1 MPQKHEITINYEENV
16 LFLEIEKNDDWSE
29 ENISEEE
36 YNDIRKK
43 NDKITHDS
51 ITTKL
56 LANTGVC
63 NCQMEQFTKK
73 HMAKAKLLY
82 GTNQTYQQQYQA
94 KVEQEDVDKFKFSVI
109 VTTENGVMDPEPA
122 CIMRECKHCHK
133 VDVWGDIDVMTRIV
147 AESTANKI
155 TNQMAEERRQRDA
168 EEAMRLAEMNNGD
181 VVDAEVI
188 PVEESE
194 EGLMFETISEETNSD
209 PVENTEPAE

>member
-16 LFLEIEKNDDWSE
+16 LFLEIEKNDDFDEATLSD
-29 ENISEEE
+29 EE
-36 YNDIRKK
+36 YNEIKK
-43 NDKITHDS
+43 QNEKLTHDHV
-51 ITTKL
+51 TTKL

-63 NCQMEQFTKK
+63 NCQMEAFTKK

-122 CIMRECKHCHK
+122 CIMRECKYCHK
-133 VDVWGDIDVMTRIV
+133 VDIWGDIDVLTRIV

-155 TNQMAEERRQRDA
+155 TNQQMEERREQEARAA
-168 EEAMRLAEMNNGD
+168 EEAAKVED
-181 VVDAEVI
+181 VTE
-188 PVEESE
+188 
-194 EGLMFETISEETNSD
+194 EETQDVEFENIEE